1 MVQRIKFHNTSRRL
15 AFDFQLLLSRGW
27 LVLRLRIVA
36 HFQWEENSS
45 RLGLNG
51 LEVMLKKKEYKKD
64 CIII

>member
-15 AFDFQLLLSRGW
+15 AFQLLLSRGW

-36 HFQWEENSS
+36 HFQWEEDSS

-64 CIII
+64 FIII